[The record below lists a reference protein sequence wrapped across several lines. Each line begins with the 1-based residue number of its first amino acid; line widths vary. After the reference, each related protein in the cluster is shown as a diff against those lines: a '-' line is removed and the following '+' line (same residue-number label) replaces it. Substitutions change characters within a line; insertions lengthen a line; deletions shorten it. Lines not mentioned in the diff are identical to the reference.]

1 MIRCDEQV
9 LHGSKCI
16 FMCFGA
22 KKLEGVSALTCND
35 GSFDGDIP
43 SCIEQVCDTCCSFE
57 VRDIPGTGYQLKLSK
72 PFF

>member
-1 MIRCDEQV
+1 
-9 LHGSKCI
+9 
-16 FMCFGA
+16 MCFGA